1 MASGRSLLRE
11 FSLLLSRARTHNAR
25 NPAFIHAMR
34 GRTLT
39 LALVVGALYCNVD
52 ASQRGAHYFGNYAH
66 ALLSPLPKKSL
77 LLINYDQQWTSIRCD
92 AGAARRRGTF
102 RVRAG
107 PNSTHPRAQVHAS
120 V

>member
-1 MASGRSLLRE
+1 MPSCGRR
-11 FSLLLSRARTHNAR
+11 RARAVAR
-25 NPAFIHAMR
+25 IKDPGAR
-34 GRTLT
+34 
-39 LALVVGALYCNVD
+39 LAGAQAQRAGPS
-52 ASQRGAHYFGNYAH
+52 ASQRGAHYFGNYAR